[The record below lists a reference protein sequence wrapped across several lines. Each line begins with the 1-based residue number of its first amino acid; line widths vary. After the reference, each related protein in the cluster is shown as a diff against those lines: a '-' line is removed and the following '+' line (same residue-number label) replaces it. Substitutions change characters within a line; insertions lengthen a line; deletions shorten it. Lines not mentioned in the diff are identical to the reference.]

1 MDVLVT
7 GANGFVGRALCL
19 TLKQAGHRVRG
30 AMRAASNRHLK
41 LWSEIDEVVVGEI
54 SQETDWVPA
63 LEGIDAVVHLAARVH
78 IMDDDATDPL
88 KEFRKVNTL
97 GTERLARMASA
108 AGVNCFVCVSSK
120 VNGESTGQD
129 ASGKSQYFFENDVPH
144 PQDAYA
150 VSKWQAEEGLQ
161 QIASETGMEL
171 VVVRPPLVYGPGV
184 KANFF
189 RLLKMVDQGI
199 PLPLASVANS
209 RSLVALDNLVDFL
222 QRCIEH
228 PSAAGE
234 KFLVSD
240 GEDLSTPELIRR
252 IAHHMK
258 RPARLVPFPPG
269 ILRLGGH
276 LLKKGDLTDRL
287 LGSLQVD
294 IDKAQRIL
302 GWEPPVSIDS
312 ALEKT
317 VAWYLTSG
325 KLQHA

>member
-1 MDVLVT
+1 
-7 GANGFVGRALCL
+7 
-19 TLKQAGHRVRG
+19 
-30 AMRAASNRHLK
+30 MRAALNHRLN
-41 LWSEIDEVVVGEI
+41 LRPEMDVVVVGDI
-54 SQETDWVPA
+54 NQDTDWIPA
-63 LEGIDAVVHLAARVH
+63 LEGINAVVHLAARVH
-78 IMDDDATDPL
+78 IMDDDSIDPL

-108 AGVNCFVCVSSK
+108 AGVNRFVYVSSIK
-120 VNGESTGQD
+120 VNGESTGQN
-129 ASGKSQYFFENDVPH
+129 ASGKNQYFSENDVPH

-150 VSKWQAEEGLQ
+150 LSKWQAEEGLQ
-161 QIASETGMEL
+161 GIASETGMDL

-199 PLPLASVANS
+199 RLPLASVENS
-209 RSLVALDNLVDFL
+209 RSLIALENLVDFL
-222 QRCIEH
+222 QRCVEH

-258 RPARLVPFPPG
+258 RPVRLVPFPPG

-294 IDKAQRIL
+294 IGKAKRIL
-302 GWEPPVSIDS
+302 GWEPPVSIDN

-317 VAWYLTSG
+317 VAWYLTSE
-325 KLQHA
+325 KLQHG